1 MFKRLLCCF
10 NLYLSL
16 LDALICSHAR
26 CCIEM
31 KERKGR
37 EGERMP
43 HFNGS
48 TANQSAGGQ
57 GQRQC
62 TRARSRAVHVRSC
75 CSNAWQS
82 SASRWF
88 SWAICRDFWRSSSM
102 TERVYAM
109 LLKAFSLHPRQEK
122 KNSGTR
128 SKRGEGGA
136 RRSNKEKEGAKEE
149 KGGER
154 RRKEEKGGER
164 RSKEE
169 GETHEATSCG
179 CQGGTNRLSLGM
191 SASVAYFKVSASTL
205 CDFFVKVS
213 LSTNRRSVKVAAATQ
228 AQQ

>member
-1 MFKRLLCCF
+1 
-10 NLYLSL
+10 
-16 LDALICSHAR
+16 
-26 CCIEM
+26 M

-109 LLKAFSLHPRQEK
+109 LLKAFSLHPRQKKKKEVGQGAKEEK
-122 KNSGTR
+122 
-128 SKRGEGGA
+128 EGQEGA
-136 RRSNKEKEGAKEE
+136 RRRKEE

-154 RRKEEKGGER
+154 RRKEEKGGARRRER
-164 RSKEE
+164 RMRQPRADAKVEQTACLWECLRLWHISR
-169 GETHEATSCG
+169 
-179 CQGGTNRLSLGM
+179 CQRARCVT
-191 SASVAYFKVSASTL
+191 
-205 CDFFVKVS
+205 S
-213 LSTNRRSVKVAAATQ
+213 LSRFR
-228 AQQ
+228 

>member
-1 MFKRLLCCF
+1 
-10 NLYLSL
+10 
-16 LDALICSHAR
+16 
-26 CCIEM
+26 
-31 KERKGR
+31 
-37 EGERMP
+37 
-43 HFNGS
+43 
-48 TANQSAGGQ
+48 
-57 GQRQC
+57 
-62 TRARSRAVHVRSC
+62 
-75 CSNAWQS
+75 
-82 SASRWF
+82 
-88 SWAICRDFWRSSSM
+88 M

-109 LLKAFSLHPRQEK
+109 LLKAFSLHPRQKKKKEVGQGAKEEK
-122 KNSGTR
+122 
-128 SKRGEGGA
+128 EGQEGA
-136 RRSNKEKEGAKEE
+136 RRRKEE

-205 CDFFVKVS
+205 CDFFVNVS